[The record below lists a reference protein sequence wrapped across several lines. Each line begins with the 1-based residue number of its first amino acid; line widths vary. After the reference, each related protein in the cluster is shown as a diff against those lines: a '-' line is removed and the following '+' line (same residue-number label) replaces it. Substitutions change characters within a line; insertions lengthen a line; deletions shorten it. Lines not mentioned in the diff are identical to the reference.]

1 MLSLNRRRVK
11 LNNITQS
18 SIVELI
24 LTFGGGYKPL
34 TTTVSRLF
42 EATKL
47 ALNKTFLLPFI
58 INNSFST
65 KSLFTPGG
73 ALC

>member
-18 SIVELI
+18 SIVELV
-24 LTFGGGYKPL
+24 LTFGRGDNPL
-34 TTTVSRLF
+34 ATTVSRLF
-42 EATKL
+42 GLTKL

-73 ALC
+73 VLC